1 MVKARKTNYVDFG
14 IDCWSQVNGWD
25 NVQAKI
31 NLMSDDDWGLV
42 FYNPYFNEVFIN
54 APLKKGK
61 CYMLNQEVE
70 NMGVITTESIQI
82 FRIWLGL
89 IIRILLAI
97 SFLGLGIH
105 FETFYKKKEL
115 CQKKKIRT
123 TFQED

>member
-1 MVKARKTNYVDFG
+1 MVKARKTNYVNFG

-70 NMGVITTESIQI
+70 NMGVFHIRGPVDAPYIGVALSI
-82 FRIWLGL
+82 GL
-89 IIRILLAI
+89 
-97 SFLGLGIH
+97 
-105 FETFYKKKEL
+105 FERAKAGMKVGYGGV
-115 CQKKKIRT
+115 R
-123 TFQED
+123 